1 MAGRRANLAKSLN
14 TEEANKM
21 EFTICDECRI
31 AEHGR
36 FKCANCN
43 TQIKKGFPVIRKET
57 YGKFGLQFH
66 SICYYCYK
74 ASSNRRI
81 IWSNIWFKE
90 RGVKEMDERALKRVM
105 VRIAIV
111 QKQFKQVEKDCAKL
125 LILDKLEEKKKCQ

>member
-31 AEHGR
+31 AEHSR

-43 TQIKKGFPVIRKET
+43 TQIRKGFPVIRKET

-74 ASSNRRI
+74 
-81 IWSNIWFKE
+81 E
-90 RGVKEMDERALKRVM
+90 RGVKEMDERALKGVM
-105 VRIAIV
+105 VRIACV
-111 QKQFKQVEKDCAKL
+111 KKQFKQVEKDCAKL